1 MRIYRKAD
9 RVTVVSESEVLVM
22 FVTPNCENTATN
34 NFEKKKEEI
43 EKLRLA
49 YI

>member
-34 NFEKKKEEI
+34 NFEKRRKKL
-43 EKLRLA
+43 KN
-49 YI
+49 